1 MITTILSNYLV
12 AGHTRLKI
20 PLHTGYT
27 TLDGHNHATG
37 RGLFLWPW
45 PAGSQRSEGHS
56 PLSQRTVFLTRAAT
70 PTLPTTDGG
79 IIDFLVRLAES
90 IEYHPS

>member
-27 TLDGHNHATG
+27 TLDGHNHGDWRWGWLRFDKVDNACM
-37 RGLFLWPW
+37 
-45 PAGSQRSEGHS
+45 A
-56 PLSQRTVFLTRAAT
+56 
-70 PTLPTTDGG
+70 LP
-79 IIDFLVRLAES
+79 R
-90 IEYHPS
+90 